1 MMVGCRTTRVLCCVK
16 HVPIREAEADVE
28 DVGMRDKSAQL
39 LVRLDLVPRVRTVAK
54 QLHRGN
60 LLRSREPSSR
70 QPDLTLAAAAE
81 EALEAPAV
89 EEGVHEMGRRL
100 VRHHGLALCHC
111 R

>member
-1 MMVGCRTTRVLCCVK
+1 MWN
-16 HVPIREAEADVE
+16 
-28 DVGMRDKSAQL
+28 KSAQL

-54 QLHRGN
+54 QLHRRN
-60 LLRSREPSSR
+60 LLRARKPSSR

-89 EEGVHEMGRRL
+89 EEGEHEVGWRL
-100 VRHHGLALCHC
+100 VRHHGLALSHC

>member
-1 MMVGCRTTRVLCCVK
+1 MLCCVE

-39 LVRLDLVPRVRTVAK
+39 LVCLDLMPRVRTVAK

-60 LLRSREPSSR
+60 LLRGREPSSR

-81 EALEAPAV
+81 EALEAPPVPARSAARAAPAPLPAA
-89 EEGVHEMGRRL
+89 EA
-100 VRHHGLALCHC
+100 RHARCSLQ
-111 R
+111 